1 MYHADMTHIT
11 SWSVTAHALPS
22 ASIKMLWMNH
32 KPMASRVVRPAFCSL
47 SMYSVTYVTKDCVDI
62 KKGVDNTKG
71 F

>member
-1 MYHADMTHIT
+1 MHHADMTHHT
-11 SWSVTAHALPS
+11 HRGPLPEHALPS

-62 KKGVDNTKG
+62 KKGC
-71 F
+71 